1 MKQTLITLIENK
13 PGVLHRIAS
22 LFRRRNFNI
31 ESVVAGSSETPG
43 ITRMTIITNEMDRQ
57 KRGNIY
63 YNLLNLVNVVAVK
76 DVSDLPCVTR
86 EFILIKLESD
96 LGQFRELNRL
106 VKKFG
111 ARIVDKG
118 SETIILEATD
128 EKDIIDELV
137 DALNPFNITEIMRT
151 GKISMRKG
159 RTHNVLSETISA
171 NANQEKWQPEQI
183 DTYQ

>member
-1 MKQTLITLIENK
+1 M
-13 PGVLHRIAS
+13 
-22 LFRRRNFNI
+22 
-31 ESVVAGSSETPG
+31 
-43 ITRMTIITNEMDRQ
+43 
-57 KRGNIY
+57 
-63 YNLLNLVNVVAVK
+63 NLVNVVAVK

-86 EFILIKLESD
+86 EFILIKLQSS

-128 EKDIIDELV
+128 EKDMIDQLV

-151 GKISMRKG
+151 GKISMLKG

-171 NANQEKWQPEQI
+171 NADQEKLQPHQI